1 LIFFSYHASSL
12 RLHPVHPVKFS
23 TGIKSSWLSE
33 HYVYLVFKYLN
44 IYMMVHYQEDCMA
57 TRTVIEID
65 EDLCDGCGQCA
76 TGCHE
81 GALRIIDG
89 KARLVGESL
98 CDGLGACIGECPRGA
113 LTTVTRDVEEY
124 DERRVIEHILPKGM
138 ATIAAHLDHLQ
149 HHGQDTWYNQAVV
162 VLAEKGL
169 AVPTL
174 AKAAVPSPSTVKAA
188 APAADCGCG
197 SSAAPGPAAGARFGS
212 LRQVPASQPTPR
224 IVDNGMTGGC
234 PGSAAKTFGV
244 AAGGQTP
251 AGASNGG
258 MASKLDHWPIQLH
271 LANPRAPHFNGAD
284 VLIAADCTAFAC
296 GAFHQALLAG
306 RKLVIACPKLDTG
319 KEIYVDKIRALI
331 NDSKISSLTLAV
343 MEVPCCNGL
352 KRLVDEAAAGASR
365 TVPISTVV
373 VGIEGGSLTW
383 M

>member
-1 LIFFSYHASSL
+1 
-12 RLHPVHPVKFS
+12 
-23 TGIKSSWLSE
+23 
-33 HYVYLVFKYLN
+33 
-44 IYMMVHYQEDCMA
+44 MA

-113 LTTVTRDVEEY
+113 LTTITRDVEEY

-149 HHGQDTWYNQAVV
+149 RHGQDTWYNQAVA
-162 VLAEKGL
+162 VLTGKGL
-169 AVPTL
+169 AVPSP
-174 AKAAVPSPSTVKAA
+174 AKFAAPAPSTVQAA
-188 APAADCGCG
+188 AQATDCGCG
-197 SSAAPGPAAGARFGS
+197 TVAAPGPAAGARFGS

-224 IVDNGMTGGC
+224 VIDNGMSGGC
-234 PGSAAKTFGV
+234 PGSTARTFG
-244 AAGGQTP
+244 AATGTTGASPASALARGQTP
-251 AGASNGG
+251 ARSGG
-258 MASKLDHWPIQLH
+258 MASRLDHWPIQLH

-331 NDSKISSLTLAV
+331 NDSKIASLTLAI
-343 MEVPCCNGL
+343 MEVPCCSGL

-365 TVPISTVV
+365 TIPISTVV
-373 VGIEGGSLTW
+373 VSIEGGSLTW
-383 M
+383 L

>member
-1 LIFFSYHASSL
+1 
-12 RLHPVHPVKFS
+12 
-23 TGIKSSWLSE
+23 
-33 HYVYLVFKYLN
+33 
-44 IYMMVHYQEDCMA
+44 MA

-113 LTTVTRDVEEY
+113 LQTVQRDVEEY

-138 ATIAAHLDHLQ
+138 ATVAAHLDHLQ
-149 HHGQDTWYNQAVV
+149 HHGQDTWYNQAVA

-188 APAADCGCG
+188 AMATDCGCG
-197 SSAAPGPAAGARFGS
+197 SSAAPGPATGARFGS
-212 LRQVPASQPTPR
+212 LRQVPSNQPTSR
-224 IVDNGMTGGC
+224 VVENGMSGGC
-234 PGSAAKTFGV
+234 PGSAARTFGATASTPV
-244 AAGGQTP
+244 GASARTAAGASAGGQTP
-251 AGASNGG
+251 LAGGQTSGG

-331 NDSKISSLTLAV
+331 NDSKIASLTLAI
-343 MEVPCCNGL
+343 MEVPCCGGL
-352 KRLVDEAAAGASR
+352 KRLVDEAAAGAAR
-365 TVPISTVV
+365 TIPISTVV
-373 VGIEGGSLTW
+373 VSIEGGSLTW
-383 M
+383 L